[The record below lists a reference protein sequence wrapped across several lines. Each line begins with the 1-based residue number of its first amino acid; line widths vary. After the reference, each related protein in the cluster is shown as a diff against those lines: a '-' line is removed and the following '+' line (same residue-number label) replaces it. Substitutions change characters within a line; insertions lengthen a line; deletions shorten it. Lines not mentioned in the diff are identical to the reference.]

1 MVEIVKQLGW
11 TYVSTVAAQGEY
23 GEKVGEIITEE
34 ISRNTAFQAVNKSEM
49 HKFQSKELW
58 LHFIIVLSNISLV
71 NFNVFPKFE
80 ILSLI
85 VTKAFITF
93 LF

>member
-49 HKFQSKELW
+49 HKFHGKELW